1 VSNFIFLFF
10 SVFFCW
16 EEREGV
22 VGFQLRERKWLLGKI
37 PATKT
42 VDFYVKR
49 FHMMREIT
57 VRCLFTLKTPKT
69 TDLSLG
75 RIFVSGGF
83 QVLEW
88 FISFLVIMDWF
99 NNVSRVFF
107 KCFRS
112 KMRF

>member
-1 VSNFIFLFF
+1 
-10 SVFFCW
+10 
-16 EEREGV
+16 
-22 VGFQLRERKWLLGKI
+22 
-37 PATKT
+37 
-42 VDFYVKR
+42 
-49 FHMMREIT
+49 MMREIT

-88 FISFLVIMDWF
+88 FISFFVIMDWF

-107 KCFRS
+107 
-112 KMRF
+112 

>member
-1 VSNFIFLFF
+1 
-10 SVFFCW
+10 
-16 EEREGV
+16 
-22 VGFQLRERKWLLGKI
+22 
-37 PATKT
+37 
-42 VDFYVKR
+42 
-49 FHMMREIT
+49 MMREIT